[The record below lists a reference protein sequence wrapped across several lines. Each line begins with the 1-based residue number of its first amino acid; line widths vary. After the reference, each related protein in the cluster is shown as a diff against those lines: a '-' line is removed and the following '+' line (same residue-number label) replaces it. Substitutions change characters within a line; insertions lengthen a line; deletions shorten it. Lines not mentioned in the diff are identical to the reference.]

1 VCHSLRDAHVR
12 RDESRLEGG
21 RSDSSGTQPLAGRQG
36 DWIDVRGAKAGKTR
50 PALTVRGPAPVEAG
64 PGPQAPARARSPL
77 AASVLSFV
85 WPGLGELYLRRRVS
99 ALVFAVPT
107 GIVILWLLA
116 LLAQGRA
123 LFLGSFIA
131 DPAFALVFTLVI
143 VLFGLWRAASM
154 VHAYVLAAP
163 RRRPRA
169 LDSAVLA
176 ALALAILLS
185 HVVVAR
191 TSWSVFV
198 FDTTLPN
205 NRLLDAEPT
214 VSADP
219 NEQYVAEPT
228 ATPVPWQPGSTY
240 AAPRPT
246 WTITPPPAKSN
257 RVTVLLVGVDWTT
270 GRAHT
275 LMDSLMV
282 VSLNTKTRQVAM
294 VSVPRDTA
302 NYEFYWGGNAGVNTK
317 INSFYNSVRAKL
329 IPAPDA
335 PLVALKNEIGWLV
348 GVRVDYY
355 AIIDLHSFRVL
366 VDMVGGVC
374 VTNPRAIND
383 PSTGTFIAAGP
394 VCLDGTTAL
403 QYVRSREGA
412 GDTDYTRAARQQDV
426 LVALEQK
433 LATPEG
439 LLMLPDVLGL
449 AGTSIQ
455 TDFPLKSVNSYI
467 PIAQRI
473 ASKDVSKCVLGP
485 PYNYHPPSSETRG
498 SWTSRLKPAM
508 VASLSIYLFGTDS
521 RFYGM
526 QGITPRKCQR
536 A

>member
-1 VCHSLRDAHVR
+1 V
-12 RDESRLEGG
+12 GG
-21 RSDSSGTQPLAGRQG
+21 RQAGGKPRGQRGNAAAADVASVEPGAATGRRKPLAG
-36 DWIDVRGAKAGKTR
+36 
-50 PALTVRGPAPVEAG
+50 AL
-64 PGPQAPARARSPL
+64 
-77 AASVLSFV
+77 LSFV
-85 WPGLGELYLRRRVS
+85 WPGLGELYLRQRVS
-99 ALVFAVPT
+99 AVVFAVPT

-123 LFLGSFIA
+123 LFIGSFFA
-131 DPAFALVFTLVI
+131 DPAFALVFSLVI
-143 VLFGLWRAASM
+143 VLFGLWRGVSM

-176 ALALAILLS
+176 ALLLAILAT
-185 HVVVAR
+185 HVAVAR
-191 TSWSVFV
+191 TSWSAFV
-198 FDTTLPN
+198 FDETIAGNDFLS
-205 NRLLDAEPT
+205 AIPT
-214 VSADP
+214 ESPDP

-246 WTITPPPAKSN
+246 WTTTPPPAKSN

-270 GRAHT
+270 GRAHS

-302 NYEFYWGGNAGVNTK
+302 NYEFYWGGDAGVNTK
-317 INSFYNSVRAKL
+317 INSFYNSVRANL
-329 IPAPDA
+329 IPAPDP
-335 PLVALKNEIGWLV
+335 PLTALKKEIGWLV
-348 GVRVDYY
+348 GVNVDYY
-355 AIIDLHSFRVL
+355 AIVDLHNFRVL
-366 VDMVGGVC
+366 VDLVGGVC

-383 PSTGTFIAAGP
+383 PSTGTFVPAGP

-412 GDTDYTRAARQQDV
+412 GDSDYTRAARQQDV
-426 LVALEQK
+426 LEALEQK
-433 LATPEG
+433 LATPQG

-455 TDFPLKSVNSYI
+455 TDFPLKSVKSYI

-473 ASKDVSKCVLGP
+473 TSKDVSKCVLGP

-498 SWTSRLKPAM
+498 SWTSRLKPWM
-508 VASLSIYLFGTDS
+508 VASLSLYMFGSDS
-521 RFYGM
+521 RFSGM
-526 QGITPRKCQR
+526 EGLTPQKCQR
-536 A
+536 G